1 MIRKESLVEAIG
13 AKKKE
18 EVSSTWP
25 FDKKIIFQVIS
36 MIPSQ
41 NGKVTNSCQEEANG
55 VKTTGKLLQ
64 VM

>member
-1 MIRKESLVEAIG
+1 MIRKESLDEAIG

-41 NGKVTNSCQEEANG
+41 NGKVTNSYQEEANG